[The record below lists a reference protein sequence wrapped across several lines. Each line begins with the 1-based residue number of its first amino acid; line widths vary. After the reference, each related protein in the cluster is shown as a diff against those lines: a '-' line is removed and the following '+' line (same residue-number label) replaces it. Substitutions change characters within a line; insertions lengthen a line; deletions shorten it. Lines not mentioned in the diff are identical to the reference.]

1 MLTQPG
7 PSLTDLALGL
17 LTLALLPAVRRPGV
31 NRYWRATVWC
41 AGIAALAG
49 AVHHGFIVRSERW
62 AGPSWALVSVVVVV
76 TISFTLAATVADLL
90 TPRQARVFAGLR
102 VVSLGSYAALAATG
116 HYGVTTILACE
127 SVTMAA
133 VVVLWIARAAA
144 WRSPGAEHGDRLR
157 RQRRCRRHARRAGG
171 VDPLVGLDP
180 VSLYHLAQMPAMV
193 MLCLA
198 LHHRAATD
206 PTGRCPRPPHR
217 ERFGRRSGRARAGRR
232 RGDLLPAPR
241 PGSACRW

>member
-17 LTLALLPAVRRPGV
+17 LTLALLPTVRRPGV

-41 AGIAALAG
+41 AAIAALAG
-49 AVHHGFIVRSERW
+49 AVHHGFVVRSERW

-90 TPRQARVFAGLR
+90 TPRQARVFAGVR
-102 VVSLGSYAALAATG
+102 VVSLGSYAALAVTG

-133 VVVLWIARAAA
+133 VVILWIVALRRGDPRARSMVIAFVVSAAA
-144 WRSPGAEHGDRLR
+144 GVM
-157 RQRRCRRHARRAGG
+157 RAVPEG
-171 VDPLVGLDP
+171 VTRVVGLDP

-206 PTGRCPRPPHR
+206 WTSTASN
-217 ERFGRRSGRARAGRR
+217 RRIAG
-232 RGDLLPAPR
+232 
-241 PGSACRW
+241 GSATAPAQHEPAVAS